1 MTKLAKELT
10 LYGLIMVAIGSSIGS
25 GIFVTPS
32 QIAALIPSAGL
43 ILAVWTLGGLVSLTG
58 ALTFGELGSLF
69 PKAGGIYIFLK
80 EAYGGWL
87 GFLYGWAYLLIIT
100 SGSIAVLS
108 LAFTYYLSFFIPMG
122 QSGKI
127 ITSIIVI
134 ITVTTLNVFRAKF
147 GEIFS
152 NIFTGLKLVGIF
164 IIIGVGIFYGSSS
177 LSFHNFNISFSSG
190 SSISGFGVALV
201 SVLFSYGGW
210 QHASFLAAETKNP
223 SRNVPVAMI
232 TGALIVVAIYLLVNV
247 SYMLLLPVN
256 KIVGSQ
262 KIAAEAIS
270 TVLPF
275 GGMLVAG
282 IIAISTLGTIGIY
295 TLSAPRIYYAMAD
308 DGLFFKK
315 IADVHPRF
323 KTPINA
329 IIAQSVWS
337 IVLLLFWGTFED
349 LITYTVSVEW
359 IFFTLA
365 AAGIFIFR
373 KKLKNADRPYKTFGY
388 PVTPLI
394 FICINI
400 WFVIN
405 IMINKPLHIAT
416 GLVFL
421 ALGIPFYLF
430 FKRKSS
436 INNQNKTLD
445 ILPGKVSDWTK

>member
-10 LYGLIMVAIGSSIGS
+10 LYGLIMVAIGSCIGS

-32 QIAALIPSAGL
+32 QIAGLVPSAGL
-43 ILAVWTLGGLVSLTG
+43 ILGVWALGGLVTLTG

-69 PKAGGIYIFLK
+69 PKAGGIYVFLK

-108 LAFTYYLSFFIPMG
+108 LAFAYYLSFFIPMG
-122 QSGKI
+122 QAGKLM
-127 ITSIIVI
+127 TGIIVI
-134 ITVTTLNVFRAKF
+134 ITVTTLNIFRAKF

-152 NIFTGLKLVGIF
+152 NIFTGLKLVGIL
-164 IIIGVGIFYGSSS
+164 IIIGVGLFYGSSN
-177 LSFHNFNISFSSG
+177 LSFQNFSLGFGSNSSL
-190 SSISGFGVALV
+190 SGFGVALV
-201 SVLFSYGGW
+201 GVLFSYGGW
-210 QHASFLAAETKNP
+210 QHASFLAGETKNP
-223 SRNVPVAMI
+223 ARNVPIAMI
-232 TGALIVVAIYLLVNV
+232 TGALIVIVIYLLVNV
-247 SYMLLLPVN
+247 SYMFLMPVSQ
-256 KIVGSQ
+256 IASSQ
-262 KIAAEAIS
+262 KVAAEAIS

-295 TLSAPRIYYAMAD
+295 TLSAPRIYYAMAY

-315 IADVHPRF
+315 IADVHPKF
-323 KTPINA
+323 QTPVNA
-329 IIAQSVWS
+329 IIAQSAWS

-373 KKLKNADRPYKTFGY
+373 KKMKNADRPYKTFGY

-394 FICINI
+394 FIGINT
-400 WFVIN
+400 WFVTN
-405 IMINKPLHIAT
+405 IMINKPLHMAI
-416 GLVFL
+416 GFGFL
-421 ALGIPFYLF
+421 ILGVPFYLF
-430 FKRKSS
+430 FRKRNAEARQKE
-436 INNQNKTLD
+436 L
-445 ILPGKVSDWTK
+445 